1 MTILYIHGFNS
12 SPASTKA
19 QQTETWI
26 DKISSNKK
34 FICPAL
40 SGDTQLAIDQLEEI
54 IEQCD
59 DAIGLIGSSL
69 GGFYATWLAQKYKLK
84 SVLINPAVEPHKTMS
99 QYLGLNSNYHTGETY
114 ILTQSHINFLES
126 INVADIHNPKNIWVL
141 LQTADEILDYR
152 HAEIKYSQCMLTIE
166 QGGNHNFQRYER
178 HLPAIIKFLQL

>member
-40 SGDTQLAIDQLEEI
+40 RGDTQVAIDQLEEI

-59 DAIGLIGSSL
+59 EAIGLIGRAL
-69 GGFYATWLAQKYKLK
+69 GG
-84 SVLINPAVEPHKTMS
+84 
-99 QYLGLNSNYHTGETY
+99 
-114 ILTQSHINFLES
+114 
-126 INVADIHNPKNIWVL
+126 
-141 LQTADEILDYR
+141 
-152 HAEIKYSQCMLTIE
+152 
-166 QGGNHNFQRYER
+166 
-178 HLPAIIKFLQL
+178 